1 MNVTRWQL
9 KLAGTL
15 IALSIAFYTFRWAAF
30 GTSALQNEMWRFL
43 LGDIAFLFIQVPIV
57 TLLIDS
63 QFQRRQRE
71 EMLNKLNMVIGAF
84 FSETGTELLGTIAA
98 ADTRLTEVRG
108 SLVPD
113 GSWTAPDYAVA
124 CSTFGE
130 HDAHIDLSAVDL
142 HGLRSTLQEQKHFLL
157 GLLSNQNLL
166 EHESFT
172 DLLWS
177 LTHVAEE
184 LAAREDLDALDT
196 PDAVHLAGDLKRAYA
211 LLGKQWLAYLAHLQ
225 SQYPYLFSLAVRTNP
240 LDPEARVTVAG

>member
-1 MNVTRWQL
+1 MKVTRWQL

-30 GTSALQNEMWRFL
+30 GTAAMHNEMWRFL

-84 FSETGTELLGTIAA
+84 FSEAGTELLGTIAE
-98 ADTRLTEVRG
+98 ADTRLSEVRR

-113 GSWTAPDYAVA
+113 GSWTAPDYALA
-124 CSTFGE
+124 CSTFTG
-130 HDAHIDLSAVDL
+130 HDARIDLAAVDL
-142 HGLRSTLQEQKHFLL
+142 HELKRTLKDQKHFLL

-177 LTHVAEE
+177 LTHLAEE
-184 LAAREDLDALDT
+184 LAAREDLDALHT
-196 PDAVHLAGDLKRAYA
+196 PDAVHLAGDLKRVYA
-211 LLGKQWLAYLAHLQ
+211 LLGKEWLAYLAHLQ
-225 SQYPYLFSLAVRTNP
+225 AQYPYLFSLAVRTNP
-240 LDPEARVTVAG
+240 LDPEARVAVAG